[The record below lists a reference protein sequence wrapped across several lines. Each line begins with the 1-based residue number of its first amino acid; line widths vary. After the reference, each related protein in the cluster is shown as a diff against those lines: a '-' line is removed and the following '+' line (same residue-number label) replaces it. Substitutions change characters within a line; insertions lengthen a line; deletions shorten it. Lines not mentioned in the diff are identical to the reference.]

1 MMHTIPPE
9 PSPGAIEALYATGHW
24 LFFQDRFGHAQSV
37 FRALIHIARE
47 DERGWLAL
55 GACHEALE
63 QHDIA
68 LELYTAAAS
77 IVPSAPRC
85 ELARARILRKRG
97 LVTEARDAVA
107 KAARIADD
115 LRDDELRALVA
126 AERTK
131 PGGLP

>member
-1 MMHTIPPE
+1 MMKAAPAR

-24 LFFQDRFGHAQSV
+24 LYFQDRFGHAQSV
-37 FRALIHIARE
+37 FRALIHIAPE

-55 GACHEALE
+55 GACHEALD

-68 LELYTAAAS
+68 LELYSAAGS
-77 IVPSAPRC
+77 VVPTAPRC

-97 LVTEARDAVA
+97 RVTEARHAVEE
-107 KAARIADD
+107 AARIADE

-126 AERTK
+126 AERRA
-131 PGGLP
+131 P